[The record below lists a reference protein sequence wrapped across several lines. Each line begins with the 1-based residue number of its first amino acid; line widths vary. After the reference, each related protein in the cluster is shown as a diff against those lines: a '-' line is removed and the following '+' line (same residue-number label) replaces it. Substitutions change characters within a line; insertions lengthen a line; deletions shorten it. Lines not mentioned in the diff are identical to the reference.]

1 MTDESIDHGLSLLRE
16 GKVGIRE
23 ARRLLRSNRK
33 QAERTARHA
42 LETLRSA
49 MNWLEDTRHFE
60 RAHEALDRSG
70 GFVRRTFGCSLHQK
84 GTNYFQTCPVALA
97 HNRVGM
103 SPAMVVRQAEC
114 SICGGDP
121 EVCPH
126 IAGRSYDGERCH
138 RVIKDAE
145 ITEVSLVTR
154 PRQPDARITKTSIDI
169 RDLERTLP
177 AQWRPGMPVNCD
189 LCLSPCD
196 GVVERDLSAGH

>member
-1 MTDESIDHGLSLLRE
+1 MKDEGVEYGLSLLEE
-16 GKVGIRE
+16 GKAGVRE

-33 QAERTARHA
+33 HAEGRARRA

-49 MNWLEDTRHFE
+49 MNWLVDTRHFE
-60 RAHEALDRSG
+60 SAHEALDRSG

-126 IAGRSYDGERCH
+126 IAGRSYEGARCY
-138 RVIKDAE
+138 RIIKDAE

-154 PRQPDARITKTSIDI
+154 PRQPDARITKMSIDI
-169 RDLERTLP
+169 RDLQRSLP
-177 AQWRPGMPVNCD
+177 MQWRPGMRVNCD
-189 LCLSPCD
+189 RCLSPCD
-196 GVVERDLSAGH
+196 GVVEPDLSAGH